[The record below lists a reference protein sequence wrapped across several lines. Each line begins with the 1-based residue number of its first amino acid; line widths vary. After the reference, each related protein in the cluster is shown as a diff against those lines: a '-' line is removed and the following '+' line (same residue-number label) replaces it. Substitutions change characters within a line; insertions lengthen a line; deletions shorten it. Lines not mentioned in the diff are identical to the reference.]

1 MPQKV
6 YPRSKDKETVYLK
19 SVISNPNIII
29 GDYTMYNDF
38 VRKPKDFEK
47 NNVLYQYPINQ
58 DKLIIGKFCSIACG
72 AKFIFNSCLL
82 YTSRAALITH
92 RKYLCTDNRLQ
103 DEYIRGILIIWQ
115 ILPVQA
121 LTDEFGGAFMPMD
134 PITIRSSS
142 NSNLEINAIPGHFV
156 TSHSH
161 INYYIDITAMKH
173 DFTMA
178 REAAE
183 TLAGRFSYEKPV
195 DTIICM
201 DGTEV
206 IGAFLAQALAKSSA
220 YTVNSQKNI
229 YVVPPEFSTNGQI
242 IFRDN
247 LEPMIA
253 GHHVLLLLASVTTGK
268 TIHRALEC
276 ICLLYTS
283 IAQPHFY
290 DAYYEGDSRD
300 TIEIDELKDKP
311 LIIHQRYREM
321 ILGACRKRGFNPYII
336 CENDEIC
343 LLYTSHG
350 RQKLVACSGDR
361 PGHDRRQT
369 AERIRIN
376 AFRITAVSYTHL
388 GTRVC
393 LVKHLHE
400 HQPGHEIHLV
410 GLDRVSGRKVR
421 VIRRGR
427 DKADHRESGRLGAG
441 FLLGFTLAHHHS
453 ALGAQLLQKLQQR
466 LVAVD
471 LSLIHI

>member
-1 MPQKV
+1 
-6 YPRSKDKETVYLK
+6 
-19 SVISNPNIII
+19 
-29 GDYTMYNDF
+29 
-38 VRKPKDFEK
+38 
-47 NNVLYQYPINQ
+47 
-58 DKLIIGKFCSIACG
+58 
-72 AKFIFNSCLL
+72 
-82 YTSRAALITH
+82 
-92 RKYLCTDNRLQ
+92 
-103 DEYIRGILIIWQ
+103 
-115 ILPVQA
+115 
-121 LTDEFGGAFMPMD
+121 MPMD

-276 ICLLYTS
+276 I
-283 IAQPHFY
+283 
-290 DAYYEGDSRD
+290 AYYGGIAEG
-300 TIEIDELKDKP
+300 
-311 LIIHQRYREM
+311 
-321 ILGACRKRGFNPYII
+321 
-336 CENDEIC
+336 
-343 LLYTSHG
+343 
-350 RQKLVACSGDR
+350 
-361 PGHDRRQT
+361 
-369 AERIRIN
+369 
-376 AFRITAVSYTHL
+376 ITAVFSVQNEIEGYPITHL
-388 GTRVC
+388 FSAAD
-393 LVKHLHE
+393 L
-400 HQPGHEIHLV
+400 PGYQSNSFR
-410 GLDRVSGRKVR
+410 DCPMCKQGRK
-421 VIRRGR
+421 I
-427 DKADHRESGRLGAG
+427 DALANSFG
-441 FLLGFTLAHHHS
+441 FS
-453 ALGAQLLQKLQQR
+453 QL
-466 LVAVD
+466 
-471 LSLIHI
+471 

>member
-1 MPQKV
+1 
-6 YPRSKDKETVYLK
+6 
-19 SVISNPNIII
+19 
-29 GDYTMYNDF
+29 
-38 VRKPKDFEK
+38 
-47 NNVLYQYPINQ
+47 
-58 DKLIIGKFCSIACG
+58 
-72 AKFIFNSCLL
+72 
-82 YTSRAALITH
+82 
-92 RKYLCTDNRLQ
+92 
-103 DEYIRGILIIWQ
+103 
-115 ILPVQA
+115 
-121 LTDEFGGAFMPMD
+121 MPMD

-276 ICLLYTS
+276 I
-283 IAQPHFY
+283 
-290 DAYYEGDSRD
+290 AYYGGIAEG
-300 TIEIDELKDKP
+300 
-311 LIIHQRYREM
+311 
-321 ILGACRKRGFNPYII
+321 
-336 CENDEIC
+336 
-343 LLYTSHG
+343 
-350 RQKLVACSGDR
+350 
-361 PGHDRRQT
+361 
-369 AERIRIN
+369 
-376 AFRITAVSYTHL
+376 ITAVFSVQDEIEGYPITHL
-388 GTRVC
+388 FSAAD
-393 LVKHLHE
+393 L
-400 HQPGHEIHLV
+400 PGYQSNSFR
-410 GLDRVSGRKVR
+410 DCPMCKQGRK
-421 VIRRGR
+421 I
-427 DKADHRESGRLGAG
+427 DALANSFG
-441 FLLGFTLAHHHS
+441 FS
-453 ALGAQLLQKLQQR
+453 QL
-466 LVAVD
+466 
-471 LSLIHI
+471 